1 MPNNHIIINIIPILI
16 STYIYRNNL
25 YIYNTNRYKDKGVTV
40 IVGLESRGYYFGIPL
55 AWALKLPFVPFRKA
69 GKLPGEVVN
78 VEYGLEYGTYF
89 NQNYNPHPHPRSRPR
104 PYS

>member
-1 MPNNHIIINIIPILI
+1 M
-16 STYIYRNNL
+16 TA
-25 YIYNTNRYKDKGVTV
+25 

-78 VEYGLEYGTYF
+78 VEYGLEYGTF
-89 NQNYNPHPHPRSRPR
+89 IVIIIILILTLIPIPNHNW
-104 PYS
+104 